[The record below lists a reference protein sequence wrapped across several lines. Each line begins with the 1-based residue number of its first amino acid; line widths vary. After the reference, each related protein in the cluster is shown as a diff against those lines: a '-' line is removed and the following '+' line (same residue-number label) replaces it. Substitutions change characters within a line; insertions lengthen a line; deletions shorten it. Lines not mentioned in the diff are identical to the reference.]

1 MTDVTT
7 DDQTAPT
14 GRLVSD
20 RRRRDLVLAAY
31 KHIAS
36 QGFEGLRTR
45 DVARDAG
52 VNIATLHY
60 YFPTKE
66 ALIRGVLLHALQQFA
81 GTLPRDGSAR
91 DQLRLHLSAV
101 ADLVKSNRELFSVL
115 AELSLR
121 APRHEAI
128 AETMRGADD
137 VWHAQLVRLLVAGRE
152 QGCFDADMDAEG
164 AASLVVSAIKGVS
177 LPTMAG
183 FDAAKVDQVFGQ
195 LHRLLGL

>member
-1 MTDVTT
+1 MTDALIDSTM
-7 DDQTAPT
+7 PT
-14 GRLVSD
+14 GRLASD
-20 RRRRDLVLAAY
+20 RRRSDLVLAAY
-31 KHIAS
+31 KRIAS

-45 DVARDAG
+45 DVAHDAG

-66 ALIRGVLLHALQQFA
+66 ALIRGVLLYALQQFA

-91 DQLRLHLSAV
+91 DQLKVHLSAV

-128 AETMRGADD
+128 AEIMRGTDD
-137 VWHAQLVRLLVAGRE
+137 VWHAQLARLLVSGRE
-152 QGCFDADMDAEG
+152 HGCFDAGIDVDG
-164 AASLVVSAIKGVS
+164 VASLIVSSIKGVS